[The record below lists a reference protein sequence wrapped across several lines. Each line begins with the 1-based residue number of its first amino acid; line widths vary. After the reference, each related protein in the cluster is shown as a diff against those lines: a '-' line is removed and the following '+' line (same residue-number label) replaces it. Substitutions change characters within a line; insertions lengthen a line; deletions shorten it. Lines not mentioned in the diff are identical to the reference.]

1 MGTVL
6 SPGLYS
12 WVWPWVLQSSC
23 HCLKIPNVNCYLDEY
38 NIVVVL
44 LLLNPTVPLRNYPL
58 SWKILKLGMYLDC
71 KQQKPWW
78 KWLKQIGVLSSEKA
92 PRSKQPGLLL
102 ASSSAVLQARLLQVG
117 ILVTFQAGGREHKT
131 EWASQSQPSLWKSFP
146 RTCTQQFPFTFQWPN
161 WVTWQFLPVKGEGLV
176 FLPLQ

>member
-6 SPGLYS
+6 SLGLYL

-23 HCLKIPNVNCYLDEY
+23 HCLKIPNINCYLDEY

-58 SWKILKLGMYLDC
+58 SWKILKLGLYFDC
-71 KQQKPWW
+71 KQQKPCW
-78 KWLKQIGVLSSEKA
+78 KWLKQIGVLSSEKV

-102 ASSSAVLQARLLQVG
+102 ASSSAILQTWLLQVG
-117 ILVTFQAGGREHKT
+117 ILVTFQAGRKEQNQNGQVSHNCPFGK
-131 EWASQSQPSLWKSFP
+131 ASPEPVSSNSHSHFSS
-146 RTCTQQFPFTFQWPN
+146 RTGSHDN
-161 WVTWQFLPVKGEGLV
+161 SYL
-176 FLPLQ
+176 